1 LYYLFREENPVGQW
15 KLYVIDAKNPNTTGE
30 LFSWKLTLYGQVG
43 SDEYNFSNSYLEEEK
58 PSPYLI
64 YSIVAMFMIVSVAS
78 TAFIIKKYMFRS
90 DVGYTT
96 QFEDDEAYEFEN
108 LLSNIEEES
117 DQEEEEEEEEG
128 SERSD
133 REP

>member
-1 LYYLFREENPVGQW
+1 
-15 KLYVIDAKNPNTTGE
+15 
-30 LFSWKLTLYGQVG
+30 
-43 SDEYNFSNSYLEEEK
+43 
-58 PSPYLI
+58 
-64 YSIVAMFMIVSVAS
+64 MFMIVSVAS